1 MANLAIITARGGS
14 KRIPRKNI
22 KEFCGK
28 PIIAYSIEA
37 ALESGCFD
45 EVMCSTDDEE
55 IAEVAKRHGATVPF
69 MRSAATANDFA
80 TTADVLNEVIAEYQ
94 KRGKAFECFCCLYP
108 TAPFV
113 NASRIRQGLEMMIAS
128 KANGAMPVVQYSYPI
143 QRALK
148 IGNGTIS
155 MREPEYLRS
164 RSQDLEPMYHDAGQY
179 YWYRTEAFLRNPNLM
194 VGNPIA
200 VITPEEEVQDID
212 TPADWKMAE
221 MKYRLLMS
229 GKSDNGDRGEG

>member
-45 EVMCSTDDEE
+45 EVMCSTDDVE
-55 IAEVAKRHGATVPF
+55 IAEVAKAYGAIVPF
-69 MRSAATANDFA
+69 MRSADTSNDFA

-94 KRGKAFECFCCLYP
+94 RRGKYFEYFCCLYP

-113 NASRIRQGLEMMIAS
+113 NADRIRQGLEMMIATGG
-128 KANGAMPVVQYSYPI
+128 NGAMPVVQYSYPI

-148 IGNGTIS
+148 ICEGAIF
-155 MREPEYLRS
+155 MREPGHQKS

-179 YWYRTEAFLRNPNLM
+179 YWYRTEAFMVNPNIM
-194 VGNPIA
+194 SINPLAIL
-200 VITPEEEVQDID
+200 TLEEEVQDID
-212 TPADWKMAE
+212 TIADWRMAE
-221 MKYRLLMS
+221 IKYTILNERR
-229 GKSDNGDRGEG
+229 N

>member
-37 ALESGCFD
+37 AHKSGCFD

-55 IAEVAKRHGATVPF
+55 IAEVAKRYGASVPF
-69 MRSAATANDFA
+69 MRSASTANDFA

-94 KRGKAFECFCCLYP
+94 KRGNVFDCFCCLYP

-113 NASRIRQGLEMMIAS
+113 NAERIRQGLEMMIAA

-148 IGNGTIS
+148 ISGGAIS
-155 MREPEYLRS
+155 MREPEHLRS

-179 YWYRTEAFLRNPNLM
+179 YWYRVESFLKNPNLM
-194 VGNPIA
+194 VNNPVAI
-200 VITPEEEVQDID
+200 VTPDEEVQDID
-212 TPADWKMAE
+212 TLDDWKMAE
-221 MKYRLLMS
+221 KKYRLLQ
-229 GKSDNGDRGEG
+229 EQ